1 MGELKKDYTIALVG
15 NPNCGKTSLFN
26 VLTGSKQHVGNWPG
40 VTVERK
46 EGIVN
51 YQGKNLKVIDLPGTY
66 TFSACSEDEIIAVNY
81 ILEEKPDVVINVI
94 DSGNLERNL
103 YLTLQLLE
111 MNSRVVI
118 ALNMADEAEK
128 RKIFI
133 DKEKLAKFLSTPV
146 VPTIATKNGGI
157 QDLLNASVNY
167 EREDE
172 APLKLDYGQVVNEE
186 LSKIVQALLDTGVAT
201 IETANLVAI
210 KLLEGDQYFI
220 DSVKLEEKKNL
231 NEMVKAGRR
240 KILDETG
247 ADPEIYLAD
256 KRYGFIV
263 NLIKECVRKD
273 NASADSLTEKID
285 KVVTNKWLG
294 LPFFISVMFLLYQ
307 ITMAFG
313 NNFLGG
319 YVDAGFVA
327 LGEYLS
333 GVMVNSP
340 ELLRSF
346 VIDAM
351 IGGVGAV
358 LVFVPLMFTMFFL
371 ISFLEDSGYMARAA
385 YVMDKLMNAVGLHG
399 KTAVSMIISS
409 GCNVTGIMSTRTLDT
424 KKDRMIGILISPFVS
439 CSARLPVYALFAGV
453 FFGDQKFGIL
463 TVSGIVFFSL
473 YVLGIVVA
481 VIVGKILSK
490 TLFKEEHSY
499 FIMELPPYRIPTLKT
514 TLTHM
519 WEKTESFI
527 KRAGTIIFGIVVI
540 IWILSIMPMGVEPGS
555 VDSILG
561 KIGSVL
567 APILRPAGFG
577 YWEAAVALIVGIG
590 AKEAIV
596 ATFGMVYGVGEGV
609 QLASAIQMYYTPL
622 TAYAFMVMTLLYAPC
637 AATFGIIRKE
647 TNSTKWALFA
657 LFYSLI
663 IGWTA
668 AVLVYQVGRL
678 LGFQ

>member
-1 MGELKKDYTIALVG
+1 MKKDYSVALVG

-46 EGIVN
+46 EGSVH
-51 YQGKNLKVIDLPGTY
+51 YQGKNIKVIDLPGTY

-157 QDLLNASVNY
+157 QDLLNTVVNY
-167 EREDE
+167 EQEDV

-186 LSKIVQALLDTGVAT
+186 LSKIVQVLLDTGVTT

-220 DSVKLEEKKNL
+220 DSVKLEEKTNL
-231 NEMVKAGRR
+231 NQMVKAGRQ

-273 NASADSLTEKID
+273 DASADSLTEKID

-490 TLFKEEHSY
+490 TLFKEEESY

-514 TLTHM
+514 TLIHM

-596 ATFGMVYGVGEGV
+596 ATFGMVYGVGEGM
-609 QLASAIQMYYTPL
+609 QLASAIQMYFTPL

>member
-1 MGELKKDYTIALVG
+1 MGELSKDYTIALVG

-26 VLTGSKQHVGNWPG
+26 MLTGSKQHVGNWPG

-46 EGIVN
+46 EGSTS
-51 YQGKNLKVIDLPGTY
+51 YHGKNIKVIDLPGTY

-81 ILEEKPDVVINVI
+81 ILKEKPDAVINVI

-133 DKEKLAKFLSTPV
+133 DKEKLSEALSTPV
-146 VPTIATKNGGI
+146 VPTIATKNSGI
-157 QDLLNASVNY
+157 QDLLTMSINY
-167 EREDE
+167 EHS
-172 APLKLDYGQVVNEE
+172 AGGLLKLDYGQVVKGES
-186 LSKIVQALLDTGVAT
+186 SKIVQVLLDKGLAAT
-201 IETANLVAI
+201 ETANLVAI

-220 DSVKLEEKKNL
+220 DSVKLKENPDL
-231 NEMVKAGRR
+231 NDMVKAGRQR
-240 KILDETG
+240 ISDETG
-247 ADPEIYLAD
+247 FDPEIYLAD
-256 KRYGFIV
+256 KRYEFIV
-263 NLIKECVRKD
+263 HLIEECVHKD
-273 NASADSLTEKID
+273 NTNTDDLTEKID
-285 KVVTNKWLG
+285 KIVTNKWLG
-294 LPFFISVMFLLYQ
+294 LPLFFAIMFLLYQ
-307 ITMAFG
+307 ITMGFG
-313 NNFLGG
+313 NDFLGG
-319 YVDAGFVA
+319 YVDSGFVA

-333 GVMVNSP
+333 RVMVNSP

-351 IGGVGAV
+351 IGGVGSV
-358 LVFVPLMFTMFFL
+358 LVFVPLMLTMYFM

-439 CSARLPVYALFAGV
+439 CSARLPVYALFSGV
-453 FFGDQKFGIL
+453 FFGDQQFGIL

-473 YVLGIVVA
+473 YLLGIIVA
-481 VIVGKILSK
+481 VIAGKVLSK
-490 TLFKEEHSY
+490 TLFKGEKSY
-499 FIMELPPYRIPTLKT
+499 FIMELPPYRIPTLKS
-514 TLTHM
+514 TLIHM

-527 KRAGTIIFGIVVI
+527 RKAGTIIFGLVVI
-540 IWILSIMPMGVEPGS
+540 IWLLSIMPMGVEPGS
-555 VDSILG
+555 ADSILG
-561 KIGSVL
+561 KIGSIM
-567 APILRPAGFG
+567 APLLRPAGFG
-577 YWEAAVALIVGIG
+577 SWEAAVALIVGVG

-596 ATFGMVYGVGEGV
+596 ATFGMVYGAGEEV
-609 QLASAIQMYYTPL
+609 QLASAIQMYFTPL

-637 AATFGIIRKE
+637 AASLGVIRRE

-657 LFYSLI
+657 LFYSLL

-668 AVLVYQVGRL
+668 AVLVYQAGRL
-678 LGFQ
+678 FGFQ

>member
-1 MGELKKDYTIALVG
+1 MKKDFTVALVG

-46 EGIVN
+46 EGNAN
-51 YQGKNLKVIDLPGTY
+51 YEGKNIKVMDLPGTY

-133 DKEKLAKFLSTPV
+133 DKEKLAKLLSTPV

-157 QDLLNASVNY
+157 QDLLDKSINY
-167 EREDE
+167 ERGAESL
-172 APLKLDYGQVVNEE
+172 LKLDYGQVVNEE
-186 LSKIVQALLDTGVAT
+186 SSKIAQVLIETGITAR
-201 IETANLVAI
+201 ETANLVAI
-210 KLLEGDQYFI
+210 KLLEGDQYFV
-220 DSVKLEEKKNL
+220 DSIKLEEKKNL
-231 NEMVKAGRR
+231 NEMVQAGRQ

-263 NLIKECVRKD
+263 NLIKECVQKD
-273 NASADSLTEKID
+273 NSKGDDLTEKID
-285 KVVTNKWLG
+285 RVVTNKWLG
-294 LPFFISVMFLLYQ
+294 IPLFFSIMFLLYQ
-307 ITMAFG
+307 VTMGFG
-313 NNFLGG
+313 NDFLGG
-319 YVDAGFVA
+319 YVEAGFVA
-327 LGEYLS
+327 LGEFLS
-333 GVMVNSP
+333 RVMVNSP

-351 IGGVGAV
+351 IGGVGSV
-358 LVFVPLMFTMFFL
+358 LVFVPLMLTMYFM

-424 KKDRMIGILISPFVS
+424 KKDRMIGILISPFIS

-453 FFGDQKFGIL
+453 FFGEQRFGIL
-463 TVSGIVFFSL
+463 TVSGLVFFSL
-473 YVLGIVVA
+473 YILGIMVA
-481 VIVGKILSK
+481 IIAGKLLSK
-490 TLFKEEHSY
+490 TLFKGEKSY
-499 FIMELPPYRIPTLKT
+499 FIMELPPYRIPTLKS
-514 TLTHM
+514 TLIHM
-519 WEKTESFI
+519 WEKTESFVR
-527 KRAGTIIFGIVVI
+527 KAGTVIFGIVVI
-540 IWILSIMPMGVEPGS
+540 IWTLSILPMGVEPGS
-555 VDSILG
+555 VNSILG
-561 KIGSVL
+561 KIGTVL
-567 APILRPAGFG
+567 APIFSPAGFG
-577 YWEAAVALIVGIG
+577 TWEAAVALIVGVG

-596 ATFGMVYGVGEGV
+596 ATFGMVYGAGEEL
-609 QLASAIQMYYTPL
+609 QLASALQLYYTPL
-622 TAYAFMVMTLLYAPC
+622 SAYAFMVMTLLYAPC
-637 AATFGIIRKE
+637 AASLGVIKRE

-657 LFYSLI
+657 LFYSLL

-668 AVLVYQVGRL
+668 AVLIYQVGRL

>member
-1 MGELKKDYTIALVG
+1 MKRDYTIALVG

-46 EGIVN
+46 EGSTS
-51 YQGKNLKVIDLPGTY
+51 YQGNNIKVIDLPGTY

-81 ILEEKPDVVINVI
+81 ILKENPDVVINVI

-133 DKEKLAKFLSTPV
+133 DKEKLAKLLSTPV
-146 VPTIATKNGGI
+146 VPTVATKNGGI
-157 QDLLNASVNY
+157 QDLLNVSVNY
-167 EREDE
+167 ERGDE
-172 APLKLDYGQVVNEE
+172 SSFKLDYGQVVNEE
-186 LSKIVQALLDTGVAT
+186 SSKIAKVLLDEGVAER
-201 IETANLVAI
+201 ETVNLVAI

-220 DSVKLEEKKNL
+220 DNVKLEEKPAINQI
-231 NEMVKAGRR
+231 VQAGRQ
-240 KILDETG
+240 IIIEETG
-247 ADPEIYLAD
+247 VDPEIYLAD

-263 NLIKECVRKD
+263 QLIKECVQKD
-273 NASADSLTEKID
+273 NTKTDELTEKID
-285 KVVTNKWLG
+285 KIVTNKWLG
-294 LPFFISVMFLLYQ
+294 IPLFFSIMFLLYQ
-307 ITMAFG
+307 ITMGFG
-313 NNFLGG
+313 NDFLGG
-319 YVDAGFVA
+319 YVETGFVV

-333 GVMVNSP
+333 GLMVNSP

-351 IGGVGAV
+351 IGGVGSV
-358 LVFVPLMFTMFFL
+358 LVFVPLMLTMYFM

-424 KKDRMIGILISPFVS
+424 KKDRMIGILISPFIS

-453 FFGDQKFGIL
+453 FFGEQKFGIL

-473 YVLGIVVA
+473 YILGIIVA
-481 VIVGKILSK
+481 VIAGKVLSK
-490 TLFKEEHSY
+490 TLFKGEKSY

-514 TLTHM
+514 ILIHM

-527 KRAGTIIFGIVVI
+527 KKAGTLIFGIVVI
-540 IWILSIMPMGVEPGS
+540 IWTLSIMPFGVEPGS

-561 KIGSVL
+561 KIGSTI
-567 APILRPAGFG
+567 APIFSPAGFG
-577 YWEAAVALIVGIG
+577 SWEAAVALIVGVG

-596 ATFGMVYGVGEGV
+596 ATFGMVYGAGEEV
-609 QLASAIQMYYTPL
+609 QLASAIQMYFTPL

-637 AATFGIIRKE
+637 AASLGVIRKE

-657 LFYSLI
+657 LFYSLL

-668 AVLVYQVGRL
+668 AVLIYQVGRL

>member
-1 MGELKKDYTIALVG
+1 MKKDYTIALVG